1 MGVVQ
6 QILNGLPDAAQL
18 HLPSLKAPPTV
29 DPVQPALDTLK
40 RLGTVLLALSLV
52 ERKSPKAAP
61 LLHKSFEMVY
71 ERWGD
76 IVTWMMFFIEY
87 TSVSGNTWNERLSAC
102 MWILKPIFA
111 ESDGHSFQEEIISM
125 PATIDIILHL
135 LRLTNPSTGKPAVLE
150 EKPGS
155 LCVIADVYG
164 MCVMSIVGFQSVLLR
179 LYSLPPRATEEFSQS
194 IVARIQR
201 VLESPRDNKHRRQIS
216 EDLLHL
222 ISPTCLLGI
231 ATHGERDI
239 GQKEVVSEA
248 ARVLSIILEET
259 SADESTM
266 PVPFLLEQALNEL
279 VMLATGASSDSAV
292 LKSLFAGGI
301 VPCFLRALPFGDD
314 ESPRG
319 MENPAC
325 ALLPFLTD
333 SAMFRAA
340 QEGGFNLSLFNALE
354 SCKKSTAV
362 ESIFNAYSL
371 TFRICSSS
379 FDDRKGKS
387 LHLCCNLKVG
397 KPIRALVTPGR

>member
-1 MGVVQ
+1 MQ
-6 QILNGLPDAAQL
+6 QILEGLPGAAQL
-18 HLPSLKAPPTV
+18 HLPSLKKPPTV

-40 RLGTVLLALSLV
+40 RMGTVLMALSSV
-52 ERKSPKAAP
+52 DRKSPKAAP
-61 LLHKSFEMVY
+61 LLNQCFGMVY
-71 ERWGD
+71 ELWGD

-102 MWILKPIFA
+102 MWILKPIFT

-125 PATIDIILHL
+125 PTTIDIILHL
-135 LRLTNPSTGKPAVLE
+135 LRLTDPSTGKPAVLE

-155 LCVIADVYG
+155 LCVITDVYG
-164 MCVMSIVGFQSVLLR
+164 ICVMSIVGFQSVLLR
-179 LYSLPPRATEEFSQS
+179 LSSLPPRATEEFSQS
-194 IVARIQR
+194 IVARIQN

-239 GQKEVVSEA
+239 GQKEVVSA
-248 ARVLSIILEET
+248 ATRVLSAILEET
-259 SADESTM
+259 YPNESTM
-266 PVPFLLEQALNEL
+266 PVPFLLEQVLNEL
-279 VMLATGASSDSAV
+279 VMLATGASTDSAV
-292 LKSLFAGGI
+292 LKILFEGGI

-314 ESPRG
+314 KSPRG
-319 MENPAC
+319 IENPGC

-340 QEGGFNLSLFNALE
+340 CEGGFNLALLE
-354 SCKKSTAV
+354 SLEACKKSSAI

-371 TFRICSSS
+371 TYRICAPL
-379 FDDRKGKS
+379 FEDKAGKPLS
-387 LHLCCNLKVG
+387 LCCNLKVG
-397 KPIRALVTPGR
+397 NPFCTFAILGR